1 MTLVAVY
8 FALALA
14 PPEPAGPAEP
24 WREHEAA
31 CQTLAAA
38 AASAKQGVALAYA
51 AAADQCRKAFET
63 AASLASRSVFA
74 FDAHRLYRR
83 AHEAGH
89 TDAICTDARMLKTF
103 AAQLA
108 APGAENRPHDRKDVD
123 TLLSDLAPELVAC
136 SEPAESARPEPTTA
150 VVPPASMGRT
160 GRADEMPRR
169 SGPVSRPD
177 RRPLRIAGG
186 VALGLGLGL
195 GGAMIG
201 ALVQGASLRTQA
213 DAVNG
218 EPGQTIGDGNDFAS
232 IRARGE
238 RADHM
243 AIGFGVAAGALTVAG
258 AALLVIDVRRKR
270 AGGRLSLQPS
280 ILPTAGIRLRLE
292 F

>member
-1 MTLVAVY
+1 MALTAVY
-8 FALALA
+8 FVLALA
-14 PPEPAGPAEP
+14 SPPAGPTEP

-31 CQTLAAA
+31 CQTLAEAAPTAEVGAA
-38 AASAKQGVALAYA
+38 AAYA
-51 AAADQCRKAFET
+51 AAADECRKAFET

-74 FDAHRLYRR
+74 FDAHRFYRR

-89 TDAICTDARMLKTF
+89 KEAVCIDARMLRTF

-108 APGAENRPHDRKDVD
+108 APGAEDRPNDRKDVD
-123 TLLSDLAPELVAC
+123 ALLSELTPELAAC
-136 SEPAESARPEPTTA
+136 SEPEPDPPDPGPTTA
-150 VVPPASMGRT
+150 MIPSASPN
-160 GRADEMPRR
+160 RADGAVMPRR
-169 SGPVSRPD
+169 SEPMRRPD

-195 GGAMIG
+195 GGALIG
-201 ALVQGASLRTQA
+201 ALFHGASLRTQA

-218 EPGQTIGDGNDFAS
+218 DPGQTIDNGNDLAS
-232 IRARGE
+232 IRKQGE

-243 AIGFGVAAGALTVAG
+243 AIGFGVAAGALTIAG
-258 AALLVIDVRRKR
+258 TALIIVDVRRKR
-270 AGGRLSLQPS
+270 EDGRLSLQPS

>member
-1 MTLVAVY
+1 MTLAAVY
-8 FALALA
+8 VVLALA
-14 PPEPAGPAEP
+14 APEPPGPAEP

-31 CQTLAAA
+31 CQALADAA
-38 AASAKQGVALAYA
+38 PTAKVGPAVAYA
-51 AAADQCRKAFET
+51 AAADECRRAFET

-74 FDAHRLYRR
+74 FDAHRFYRR
-83 AHEAGH
+83 AHEAGNKE
-89 TDAICTDARMLKTF
+89 AICIDARMLRTF

-108 APGAENRPHDRKDVD
+108 APGAEDRPNDRKDVD
-123 TLLSDLAPELVAC
+123 DLLMAPELAAC
-136 SEPAESARPEPTTA
+136 SEPEPARPDPKPTTA
-150 VVPPASMGRT
+150 VVLPASLS
-160 GRADEMPRR
+160 RADMMARQSEPAR
-169 SGPVSRPD
+169 RPD

-186 VALGLGLGL
+186 VALGLGLGF
-195 GGAMIG
+195 GGAVLG
-201 ALVQGASLRTQA
+201 TLVHGASLRTQA

-218 EPGQTIGDGNDFAS
+218 DPGQTLGDGNDFEL

-258 AALLVIDVRRKR
+258 AALLVVDVRRKR
-270 AGGRLSLQPS
+270 GHGRLSLQPS